1 MNRDSNKHTYIF
13 AVLMVLSVAFV
24 LSFTSES
31 LKDLQNAN
39 VKKEKMQNILSSVGI
54 NVSRDESEDLYM
66 DYISEELS
74 LKSDGTID
82 DEIEAFDINLA
93 LEVKKDSDTQRFPL
107 YIANVENEKFYVI
120 PLRGAGLWAEIW
132 GYIALKEDIN
142 TIKGVSFD
150 HKSETAGLGAEI
162 TEDWFIDSFT
172 DEKINDSQGNFV
184 GVYLTKSN
192 NDPKNE
198 DKMDNEVDAISGA
211 TITGDGVS
219 DMIIERVQNY
229 LPYFNNITNE

>member
-54 NVSRDESEDLYM
+54 NVTRDESEDLYM

-82 DEIEAFDINLA
+82 DDIDAFDINLA
-93 LEVKKDSDTQRFPL
+93 LEVKKDSETQRFPL

-192 NDPKNE
+192 NDPRNV

-229 LPYFNNITNE
+229 LPYFNKISNE

>member
-54 NVSRDESEDLYM
+54 NVTRDESEDLYM

-82 DEIEAFDINLA
+82 DDIDAFDINLA
-93 LEVKKDSDTQRFPL
+93 LEVKKDSETQRFPL

-120 PLRGAGLWAEIW
+120 PLRVAGLWAEIW

-192 NDPKNE
+192 NDPRNE

-229 LPYFNNITNE
+229 LPYFNKISNE